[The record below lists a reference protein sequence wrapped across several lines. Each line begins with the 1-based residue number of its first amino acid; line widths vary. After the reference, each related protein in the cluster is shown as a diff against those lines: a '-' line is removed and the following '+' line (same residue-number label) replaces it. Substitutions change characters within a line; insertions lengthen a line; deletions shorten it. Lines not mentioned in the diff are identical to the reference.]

1 MKHAG
6 FLTIIKLLGLDKQ
19 GRMRSWDANKAQ
31 SKPATHVPLAS
42 VSYRRRAFLPTE
54 ALWLLGV
61 RTRAPFNC
69 KPLKGCRSPEKHGRP
84 KQCEPALAGL
94 VRPHEDG
101 QPPPLLQPPGGKRWR
116 PKRASPP
123 AQQATWGHLGLQGPP
138 TTGLRATLQAGRPRL
153 APARFSQAP
162 LLPRNMWAEV
172 SAILKHCSPNQTA
185 VTVTSFVQCHYLCL
199 CAGDG
204 GGEGWVWKERG
215 TLLVRDRQADG
226 VMGVAEPWRPG

>member
-6 FLTIIKLLGLDKQ
+6 FLTIIKLLGLDKR
-19 GRMRSWDANKAQ
+19 GRMWSGDANKAQ
-31 SKPATHVPLAS
+31 SKLATHVSLAS

-61 RTRAPFNC
+61 RTQAPFNC

-84 KQCEPALAGL
+84 KQCEPASPGL

-123 AQQATWGHLGLQGPP
+123 AQQATWGLGGRCEGHSPWGWEPP
-138 TTGLRATLQAGRPRL
+138 SKQAAHGWLRPASLRPHCF
-153 APARFSQAP
+153 PEIWGQKSQP
-162 LLPRNMWAEV
+162 
-172 SAILKHCSPNQTA
+172 
-185 VTVTSFVQCHYLCL
+185 F
-199 CAGDG
+199 
-204 GGEGWVWKERG
+204 
-215 TLLVRDRQADG
+215 
-226 VMGVAEPWRPG
+226 